1 MAFIRVKTI
10 PTKKGSKYQYAY
22 LVNNRY
28 SRKTKKV
35 CQKVISYL
43 GRVYRFPKVIDTNT
57 NPAPNP
63 GVSELGE
70 KPFPEM
76 LAGLFQ
82 QELANHGFRQ
92 AGDEWSN
99 EGLLIRFEEKTM
111 VFSRGKRPLNAVI
124 MMNEGFFCKNTHD
137 ALMHFKGTGTEADIG
152 SQLANALLGAGLKVS
167 NELFVA
173 LVEKFI

>member
-10 PTKKGSKYQYAY
+10 PTKKGEKYQYAY
-22 LVNNRY
+22 LVSNRY

-35 CQKVISYL
+35 CQKVISYV
-43 GRVYRFPKVIDTNT
+43 GRVYRFPKGIDTAA
-57 NPAPNP
+57 NPAPTP
-63 GVSELGE
+63 GLGLGE
-70 KPFPEM
+70 SPFHEM

-82 QELANHGFRQ
+82 QELANQGFRQ
-92 AGDEWSN
+92 AGDGWSN
-99 EGLLIRFEEKTM
+99 DELCVRFEEKTV
-111 VFSRGKRPLNAVI
+111 VFSKGRGPLNAAI
-124 MMNEGFFCKNTHD
+124 MMNEGFFCRHTYD
-137 ALMHFKGTGTEADIG
+137 ALMHFKGTGTEAEIG